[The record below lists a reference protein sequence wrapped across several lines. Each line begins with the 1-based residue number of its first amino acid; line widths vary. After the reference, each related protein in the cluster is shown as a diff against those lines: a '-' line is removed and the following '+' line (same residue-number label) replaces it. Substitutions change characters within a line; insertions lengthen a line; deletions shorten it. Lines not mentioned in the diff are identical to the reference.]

1 MKDQL
6 DKVGAAGTIFS
17 AVSAAA
23 PCCLPLL
30 ASVGASLGLGVF
42 LPYQNVMTYVLQFFV
57 ILALAGS
64 YFSFR
69 RHRNKWPFALGVA
82 GSIAILAAYN
92 IEFSAALI
100 YSGLLGLLIATLWNT
115 LEIRHCAPCNIKQ
128 IIFQSTITCPF
139 CGFQSIENM
148 PVDACQYF
156 YECSGCKIILKPKQ
170 GDCCVFC
177 TYGSVKCP
185 SIQAE
190 ERCVTC

>member
-1 MKDQL
+1 MKGQL
-6 DKVGAAGTIFS
+6 DKVGAVGTIFS
-17 AVSAAA
+17 AVSSAA

-30 ASVGASLGLGVF
+30 ASVGASLGLGVM
-42 LPYQNVMTYVLQFFV
+42 LPYQNVMVYVLQFFV
-57 ILALAGS
+57 VLALAGN

-69 RHRNKWPFALGVA
+69 RHRNTWPFALGVA
-82 GSIAILAAYN
+82 SSVAILAAYN
-92 IEFSAALI
+92 IEFSATLI
-100 YSGLLGLLIATLWNT
+100 YSGLFGLLVATLWST
-115 LEIRHCAPCNIKQ
+115 LEIRRYVTCGANSIKL
-128 IIFQSTITCPF
+128 QSTITCPF

-190 ERCVTC
+190 ERYVTC